1 DYRKPKSSHA
11 RISPPAIAGYS
22 VWSLHPTE
30 NDVGSHGTSTEYQGV
45 SQAQS
50 VEPERI
56 IGAVLGVAR
65 VREGRAM
72 SDLIK
77 KIDLLTTVVS
87 ELKEQQLERDAK
99 QSAEIE
105 LLRQQLKLQQMP
117 VEVASIKE
125 AAQQLSIGES
135 TLRGL
140 IDNGEFISGDE
151 VIRLNG
157 NSGSYRIN
165 IQAYLTRK
173 AREQRK
179 NRVC

>member
-1 DYRKPKSSHA
+1 
-11 RISPPAIAGYS
+11 
-22 VWSLHPTE
+22 
-30 NDVGSHGTSTEYQGV
+30 
-45 SQAQS
+45 
-50 VEPERI
+50 
-56 IGAVLGVAR
+56 
-65 VREGRAM
+65 
-72 SDLIK
+72 
-77 KIDLLTTVVS
+77 
-87 ELKEQQLERDAK
+87 
-99 QSAEIE
+99 
-105 LLRQQLKLQQMP
+105 MP